1 MRPNFKVVFMKKV
14 VCGSHEQCTRPTKK
28 KHHWKTQN
36 ALPKMTLNVCL
47 DTAYY

>member
-28 KHHWKTQN
+28 KAPLENTKRTS
-36 ALPKMTLNVCL
+36 
-47 DTAYY
+47 

>member
-14 VCGSHEQCTRPTKK
+14 ICGFREQCTRPTKK
-28 KHHWKTQN
+28 KHRWKTQN
-36 ALPKMTLNVCL
+36 ALPKTPLNIYL